1 MPKPT
6 MARLRVLAVP
16 ANTRVYVDDRFVGTA
31 RVLAVKPKL
40 MQPGVKYIT
49 FEAPDYFPHDLRVVL
64 PAGTTTIRMK
74 LRAIPP

>member
-16 ANTRVYVDDRFVGTA
+16 DNTRVYVDDRFVGTA
-31 RVLAVKPKL
+31 RVLAAKPKQ
-40 MQPGVKYIT
+40 MQAGVKYIT

-64 PAGTTTIRMK
+64 PPGTTTIRMK